1 MLDPSRPTHPHSPIS
16 LTGVLVPGIPIL
28 KDEGANHGFPHGAM
42 PRYDPEQ
49 TELAQGRTDTF
60 FNQHVRG

>member
-1 MLDPSRPTHPHSPIS
+1 
-16 LTGVLVPGIPIL
+16 
-28 KDEGANHGFPHGAM
+28 M